1 MNNYWRTIVFS
12 SKQNKYFLLP
22 FATIWIVGFLCVLL
36 YSKVSIHLF
45 CNNSHSALGDILFPY
60 ITLLGES
67 VPFIVA
73 AILLF
78 FHVRKAFFLFAT
90 QLVGA
95 IFIYFLKNYFNAPRP
110 RIVFEKLGLDLYT
123 ISGVELHSWNSFPS
137 GHTMAGFAFFF
148 SLAILLQQRYWKV
161 VMLFCA
167 VFTGYS
173 RIYLNQ
179 HFLQDILAG
188 SLLAIIIVLLVYPFF
203 NNEASWGNKS
213 LIPFGKKKSA

>member
-1 MNNYWRTIVFS
+1 
-12 SKQNKYFLLP
+12 QNKYFLLP

-78 FHVRKAFFLFAT
+78 FHVRN
-90 QLVGA
+90 
-95 IFIYFLKNYFNAPRP
+95 FLKNYFNAPRP